1 MAWMRG
7 IWWTQ
12 RSPVRSTSG
21 ASVKTLWNPVPFFP
35 SITHNPEHC
44 CGEAPGTAKIM
55 CLQVSSWVFGVAEQ
69 FQGEA
74 RSCGNAGCSYM
85 HWRRLWQW
93 KYLLWAPPPNVGGC
107 DVLDECGH
115 SHYVFFLWIE
125 VSVRANKAL
134 LLILL
139 TSMDSSPW
147 SLMLHRQWQT
157 GWSGMLEPRDIAFCD
172 RFLLTQKQSLP
183 VYFSLMEGLPGKN
196 RFLKLW
202 LWKKI
207 RKISM

>member
-1 MAWMRG
+1 MAWMQG

-21 ASVKTLWNPVPFFP
+21 ASVRSIEISSLFP

-55 CLQVSSWVFGVAEQ
+55 CLQVSSWVFWCYWAVSRVKPET
-69 FQGEA
+69 
-74 RSCGNAGCSYM
+74 SHGNAGCGYM

-93 KYLLWAPPPNVGGC
+93 KEVPVVKAPPQMSRWLWCVRWVWTLPLC
-107 DVLDECGH
+107 VLPL
-115 SHYVFFLWIE
+115 VE

-134 LLILL
+134 LILL
-139 TSMDSSPW
+139 TSGLFTL

-157 GWSGMLEPRDIAFCD
+157 GVKRDAGAQGYSFCD
-172 RFLLTQKQSLP
+172 QFPADSKTVFTSIFFPWWRACQ
-183 VYFSLMEGLPGKN
+183 GKTG
-196 RFLKLW
+196 F
-202 LWKKI
+202 
-207 RKISM
+207 